1 MSRVRP
7 FRGYIVRPEYAGE
20 VVSPAYDTLTPAQ
33 RYEYAKH
40 NPKSYLNV
48 LRSIEEFTDNIR
60 PTQEA
65 LLESNSAKLKALIGE
80 GVYTYTDTSCFYIYR
95 LSVRGHIQTG
105 FVAEVPIEAYDDGV
119 IRKHE
124 NTRRDKEDQ
133 LTRYQEVVGVSSS
146 PVCLAYKERSVISD
160 LVANFTRTEPI
171 IDFVSEDG
179 VVQSIWCIGEEAVQR
194 ELINYFADVPV
205 TYLTD
210 GHHRCAAG
218 SRYASMMRTKNSHH
232 TGEEP
237 YNFLLVALFPATEL
251 RILSYNRCIK
261 DLNNWPVEKF
271 LDRLKQSFEVEPL
284 SVEHAAPR
292 RRREMTMFLDHR
304 WYRLTAK
311 PRIVNSNDP
320 VDSLDVMILHDH
332 ILQPLLGIDD
342 PRTDPRIEYVAG
354 TFGIDELE
362 ARCSKGGQRV
372 AFAIYPTSID
382 ELMAVADV
390 DKVMP
395 PKSTCF
401 DPKVRSGLFV
411 RML

>member
-1 MSRVRP
+1 V
-7 FRGYIVRPEYAGE
+7 I
-20 VVSPAYDTLTPAQ
+20 
-33 RYEYAKH
+33 
-40 NPKSYLNV
+40 
-48 LRSIEEFTDNIR
+48 RSIEEFPENIR

-65 LLESNSAKLKALIGE
+65 LLESNSAKLKALMGE
-80 GVYTYTDTSCFYIYR
+80 GVYTFTDKSCFFVYR
-95 LSVRGHIQTG
+95 LSVDGHVQTG
-105 FVAEVPIEAYDDGV
+105 LVADVPIEAYDSGA

-124 NTRRDKEDQ
+124 NTQRDKEDR
-133 LTRYQEVVGVSSS
+133 LTRYQQVVGVSSS
-146 PVCLAYKERSVISD
+146 PVCLAYKDRSEISD
-160 LVANFTRTEPI
+160 LVARITRTERI
-171 IDFVSEDG
+171 IDFVSDDG
-179 VVQSIWCIGEEAVQR
+179 VAQSIWRIDDEPVQR
-194 ELINYFADVPV
+194 EFIDLFESVPV

-218 SRYASMMRTKNSHH
+218 SRYASMMRAKNPQY

-251 RILSYNRCIK
+251 RILPYNRCIK
-261 DLNNWPVEKF
+261 ELDNWSAEKF
-271 LDRLKQSFEVEPL
+271 LDRLKQTFEVERL
-284 SVEHAAPR
+284 SAEHAEQFEPR

-311 PRIVNSNDP
+311 SRIVRADEP
-320 VDSLDVMILHDH
+320 VGSLDVTILHDH
-332 ILQPLLGIDD
+332 ILKPLLGIED

-354 TFGIDELE
+354 TFGMDGLE
-362 ARCSKGGQRV
+362 ARCSQGGRRV

-411 RML
+411 RLL